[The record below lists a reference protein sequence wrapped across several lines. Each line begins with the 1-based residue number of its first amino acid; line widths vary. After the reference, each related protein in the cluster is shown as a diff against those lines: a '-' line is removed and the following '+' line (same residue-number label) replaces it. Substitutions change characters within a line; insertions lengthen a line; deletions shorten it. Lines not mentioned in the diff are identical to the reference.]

1 MLKEKYLLKLF
12 IASVIVYL
20 ITGCSAKKEAQEYN
34 KPAVYWYNKMI
45 KQISTNR
52 LDEADDT
59 FVSLESEHRKSP
71 LLQSAMVIIINAHI
85 EEEEYAMANYYLDE
99 YLKKFTQANEVD
111 YIRFLKI
118 KSNFLAFKQQYR
130 EQKLLKTTLEQTDE
144 FLKKY
149 PKSQYIYLVQDIKS
163 RLLMAKS
170 QFDNEIAQLYTRIDK
185 PKASKYYE
193 QKAKQSWKKT
203 QEINK
208 VDVPWYRAIFE

>member
-1 MLKEKYLLKLF
+1 MKQNLLKLF
-12 IASVIVYL
+12 IASVIVYF
-20 ITGCSAKKEAQEYN
+20 ITGCSAKKETQEYN

-52 LDEADDT
+52 LDDADDT

-71 LLQSAMVIIINAHI
+71 LLQSAMIIIINAHI

-193 QKAKQSWKKT
+193 QKAKKSWKKP

-208 VDVPWYRAIFE
+208 VDVPWYRVIFE